1 MATIATLIWSQYS
14 VLVFDKYNERYEG
27 TYPNLKY
34 KADVRCRFEARNGG
48 WFSIYANNTFKL
60 GGLSKTHTLNYTNA
74 TVTSWYFVGT
84 INENMGCN
92 RTKSWSWGC
101 SCSGFPNLS
110 GTANTSSPTIAAPTI
125 SFNILENRT
134 TQNSIVISGAL
145 TSNPYNLYTLRV
157 YDPTGPKWWVN
168 SGLNGEITITGLAA
182 NTEYTFRPEVWMA
195 DLSGSAIFGRTDY
208 SEITLENY
216 AIPTITGI
224 SISVVAQ
231 DGYDAVTFTVNTT
244 DNGHVIDSL
253 WSGTISPG
261 EEVSVSGRTYGA
273 VALDQNSTFT
283 VTCKIKD
290 ALGRY
295 SNPYSLTFN
304 TTITD
309 REIWVF
315 DNGQWKRG
323 ISFALNNGEYDRAEI
338 WVFTGSEWKQAIPYN
353 A

>member
-1 MATIATLIWSQYS
+1 MATIATLTWNQYA

-48 WFSIYANNTFKL
+48 WFSIYATNTFKL

-74 TVTSWYFVGT
+74 TVTSWYSVGT
-84 INENMGCN
+84 INESMGCN

-101 SCSGFPNLS
+101 SCSGFPNIS
-110 GTANTSSPTIAAPTI
+110 GTAKTSSPTIALPKFT
-125 SFNILENRT
+125 FDILEGST
-134 TQNSIVISGAL
+134 TRNSIKVTGKL
-145 TSNPYNLYTLRV
+145 TSNPHGLYVLRLYN
-157 YDPTGPKWWVN
+157 PKSLNWWTN
-168 SGLNGEITITGLAA
+168 RLNGDATFNGLSA
-182 NTEYTFRPEVWMA
+182 NTQYTFRPEVWMA
-195 DLSGSAIFGRTDY
+195 DLSGSRIIGHTDY
-208 SEITLENY
+208 SETTLENY

-224 SISVVAQ
+224 SISVVSQ

-244 DNGHVIDSL
+244 DNGHVTDSL

-261 EEVSVSGRTYGA
+261 EEVSISGRTYGA

-295 SNPYSLTFN
+295 SNPYSVTFN

-309 REIWVF
+309 REVWCFV
-315 DNGQWKRG
+315 NGTWKRG
-323 ISFALNNGEYDRAEI
+323 VSLSLNGNTYDRAEI
-338 WVFTGSEWKQAIPYN
+338 WVFTGSEWKPAIPYS
-353 A
+353 